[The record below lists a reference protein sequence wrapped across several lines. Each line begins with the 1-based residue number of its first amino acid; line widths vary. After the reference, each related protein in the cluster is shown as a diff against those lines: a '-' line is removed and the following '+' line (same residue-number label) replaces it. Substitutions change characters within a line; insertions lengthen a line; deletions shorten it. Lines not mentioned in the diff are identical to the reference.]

1 MKEYDVIIVGSGPAG
16 YTAGIYATRFN
27 MKTLLI
33 GKESGGQVS
42 ESYRIENYP
51 GLSMINGMDL
61 VTKFKEHAESL
72 GVKTIEFLE
81 VTEVK
86 KTENGFNVKTDEA
99 TYFGRTLIIATGAKK
114 RKLGLLNEDKFRGRG
129 VSYCATCDGA
139 FFIDKIVGVIGG
151 GDSAVASALLLS
163 EYAKKVYL
171 IYRREKKKM
180 RAMPVWIERA
190 ENNEKIEMIFESV
203 PKELKGEEKL
213 ESVVFDQNGK
223 NIEIKLDGLFIEIG
237 TVPESELAKKLG
249 VSVNERGYIKVN
261 EDMSTDVPGIFA
273 AGDVTTG
280 SNMLAQI
287 VTACAEGA
295 IAAESAYKY
304 LKKEEYHEN
313 L

>member
-1 MKEYDVIIVGSGPAG
+1 MEEYDLIIVGSGPAG
-16 YTAGIYATRFN
+16 YTTGIYATRFN
-27 MKTLLI
+27 MKMILI

-51 GLSMINGMDL
+51 GFSMINGMDL
-61 VTKFKEHAESL
+61 ATKFKEHAESL
-72 GVKTIEFLE
+72 GVETIDFLE
-81 VTEVK
+81 VAGIE
-86 KTENGFNVKTDEA
+86 KTENGFNVKTEDDIG
-99 TYFGRTLIIATGAKK
+99 YFGRTLIFATGAKK
-114 RKLGLLNEDKFRGRG
+114 RKLGLPNEDKFRGRG

-139 FFIDKIVGVIGG
+139 FFKDKTVSVIGG

-190 ENNEKIEMIFESV
+190 ENNKKIEMIFESV

-213 ESVVFDQNGK
+213 ESVIFDQNGK

-237 TVPESELAKKLG
+237 TDPESDLAKKLG
-249 VSVNERGYIKVN
+249 VSVNEKGYIEVN
-261 EDMSTDVPGIFA
+261 RDMSTNVPKVFA

-304 LKKEEYHEN
+304 LKKRGIS
-313 L
+313 

>member
-1 MKEYDVIIVGSGPAG
+1 MEEYDLIIVGSGPAG
-16 YTAGIYATRFN
+16 YTTGIYATRFN
-27 MKTLLI
+27 MKTILI

-51 GLSMINGMDL
+51 GFSMINGMDL
-61 VTKFKEHAESL
+61 ATKFKEHAESL
-72 GVKTIEFLE
+72 GVETMDFLE
-81 VTEVK
+81 VAEIE
-86 KTENGFNVKTDEA
+86 KTENGFNVKTEDDIG
-99 TYFGRTLIIATGAKK
+99 YFGRTLIFATGAKK

-129 VSYCATCDGA
+129 VSYCATCDGV
-139 FFIDKIVGVIGG
+139 FFKDKTVSVIGG

-171 IYRREKKKM
+171 IYRKEKKKM

-190 ENNEKIEMIFESV
+190 ENNKKIEMILESV

-213 ESVVFDQNGK
+213 ESV
-223 NIEIKLDGLFIEIG
+223 I
-237 TVPESELAKKLG
+237 KKLG
-249 VSVNERGYIKVN
+249 VSVDAKEYIKVN
-261 EDMSTDVPGIFA
+261 EDMSTNVPKVFA

-304 LKKEEYHEN
+304 LKKRGI
-313 L
+313 

>member
-16 YTAGIYATRFN
+16 YAAGIYATRFN
-27 MKTLLI
+27 MKTLLV
-33 GKESGGQVS
+33 GRKPGGQVS

-51 GLSMINGMDL
+51 GLLTISGMDL
-61 VTKFKEHAESL
+61 VTKLKSHAEAL
-72 GVKTIEFLE
+72 GMEQIDFLE
-81 VTEVK
+81 VTGIE
-86 KTENGFNVKTDEA
+86 KTEKGFNVKTEGDT
-99 TYFGRTLIIATGAKK
+99 TYFGRTLIFATGAKK
-114 RKLGLLNEDKFRGRG
+114 RKLGLLNEDKFRGIG

-139 FFIDKIVGVIGG
+139 FFKDKTVGVIGG
-151 GDSAVASALLLS
+151 GDSAVTSALLLS

-180 RAMPVWIERA
+180 RAMPAWIEEA
-190 ENNEKIEMIFESV
+190 ETNKKIEMMFKSV
-203 PKELKGEEKL
+203 PKELKGEENL
-213 ESVVFDQNGK
+213 ESVIFDQDGTP
-223 NIEIKLDGLFIEIG
+223 IEIKVDGLFVEIG
-237 TVPESELAKKLG
+237 TDPESNLAKKLD
-249 VSVNERGYIKVN
+249 VSVNEKGYIRVN

-304 LKKEEYHEN
+304 IKKGGIS
-313 L
+313 

>member
-1 MKEYDVIIVGSGPAG
+1 MEEYDLIIVGSGPAG

-27 MKTLLI
+27 MKTILI

-51 GLSMINGMDL
+51 GFSMIKGMDL
-61 VTKFKEHAESL
+61 ATKFKEHVESL
-72 GVKTIEFLE
+72 GVETIDFLE
-81 VTEVK
+81 VAEIEK
-86 KTENGFNVKTDEA
+86 NENGFNVKTENGIG
-99 TYFGRTLIIATGAKK
+99 YFGRTLIFATGAKK
-114 RKLGLLNEDKFRGRG
+114 RKLGLLNEDSFRGRG

-139 FFIDKIVGVIGG
+139 FFKDKTVSVIGG

-190 ENNEKIEMIFESV
+190 ENNKKIEMIFESV
-203 PKELKGEEKL
+203 PKELKGEKKL
-213 ESVVFDQNGK
+213 ESVILDQNGK
-223 NIEIKLDGLFIEIG
+223 NVEIKLDGLFIEIG
-237 TVPESELAKKLG
+237 TDPESDLAKKLG
-249 VSVNERGYIKVN
+249 VSVDAKGYIKVN

-273 AGDVTTG
+273 AGDVTMG

-304 LKKEEYHEN
+304 FKKGEIS
-313 L
+313 